1 MSTCSSCGSRV
12 PEAGRFCS
20 SCGGAVVAS
29 ANPADELATM
39 DYVDSNPRQPG
50 KTSSGPARTP
60 GSRNPSS
67 SGGLLTE
74 GRFLPGHL
82 LAGRYRII
90 ALLGRGGMGEVYR
103 ADDLTL
109 GQPVALKFL
118 PEDASRDETLLER
131 FRNEVRLSRRV
142 SHPNVCR
149 VYDVGEVDG
158 HTFFTMEYVD
168 GEDLASLLRRI
179 GRLPADK
186 ALEIARQLCA
196 GLAAA
201 HAKGVLHRD
210 LKPANIMLDGR
221 GQVVVTDFGLAG
233 LVDQIPG
240 SDVRSGTPAYMAP
253 EQLEGKEV
261 NAHSDVYSLGLV
273 LYEIFT
279 GKRAFSVESLPE
291 LVRVRSESAPSKPST
306 LVKDLDPLV
315 ERVILRCLETDPAKR
330 ISSAL
335 SVAAALPGGDPLAAA
350 LAAGETPSPQMVAA
364 AGETSGLAPRT
375 AILCVGAA
383 ILGLGLAAFV
393 SIKTSAMGKLGLEQ
407 SPEVLTQ
414 KAKEIVS
421 QLGYTE
427 KPVDSAGDFSYDTD
441 FVEYVEKND
450 KPHPQWDKVLSGR
463 PAPLQYWYRQS
474 GQYMVATDFHNFLLV
489 PGILA
494 DDDPPPTLS
503 GMVHLVLDPR
513 GKLTFFQAIP
523 PQVDES
529 GTHAQAVDWN
539 VLFRE
544 AGLDLAQFKVTEPIW
559 TSLATSDTRAAWIGT
574 WPGGSR
580 PLHVEAAAFEGKPV
594 FFSLTG
600 PWTRPERMRPDPPTT
615 VRRRA
620 GNLILLTVILLVV
633 TCAAFLARRNYI
645 RGSGDRR
652 GAFRLAGVVFA
663 ALMALW
669 LCEGHFVPAPIMLLP
684 FALAISTALFYS
696 GLMWILYL
704 SLEPYVRRHWPQTL
718 VSWSR
723 LVMGRLRDPLVGR
736 DVLFGVILGNVLVLI
751 FHVGGALEMAKG
763 AAPQVNSTD
772 YLIGGRHAVGA
783 CLYHIPAAIQAT
795 LLFFFLLFVL
805 RVLLRKEWL
814 AAIVFVAIWT
824 TLKTLGSDYP
834 WIEGP
839 AWTLIYGVAALIVFR
854 FGFVALAIGLF
865 VTDMLLNV
873 PVTLDF
879 SAWYAGSTLL
889 PLMIVAALAVWGFYN
904 ALAGQKLWK
913 AELFS

>member
-1 MSTCSSCGSRV
+1 
-12 PEAGRFCS
+12 
-20 SCGGAVVAS
+20 
-29 ANPADELATM
+29 
-39 DYVDSNPRQPG
+39 
-50 KTSSGPARTP
+50 
-60 GSRNPSS
+60 
-67 SGGLLTE
+67 LLTE
-74 GRFLPGHL
+74 GRFLPGRL

-118 PEDASRDETLLER
+118 PEDAGRDETLLER

-168 GEDLASLLRRI
+168 GEDLVSLLRRI

-261 NAHSDVYSLGLV
+261 NAKSDIYSLGLV

-306 LVKDLDPLV
+306 LVKDLDPAV
-315 ERVILRCLETDPAKR
+315 ERVILRCLEADPAKR
-330 ISSAL
+330 MSSAL

-364 AGETSGLAPRT
+364 AGETTGLAPRT
-375 AILCVGAA
+375 AIICLAVA
-383 ILGLGLAAFV
+383 ILGLGLFAFLSV
-393 SIKTSAMGKLGLEQ
+393 KTIGMEKFGLEQ

-421 QLGYTE
+421 QLGYTD
-427 KPVDSAGDFSYDTD
+427 KPVDSAIDFDYDTD
-441 FVEYVEKND
+441 FVKYVEKND
-450 KPHPQWDKVLSGR
+450 KPQPRWDEVLPGR
-463 PAPLQYWYRQS
+463 PAPLRYLYRQS
-474 GQYMVATDFHNFLLV
+474 TQYMVPTDFHNFLLV
-489 PGILA
+489 PGIIA
-494 DDDPPPTLS
+494 DDDPPPILS
-503 GMVHLVLDPR
+503 GMVNLALDPR
-513 GKLTFFQAIP
+513 GRLTFFQAIP
-523 PQVDES
+523 PQMEER
-529 GTHAQAVDWN
+529 GTHTQAIDWN
-539 VLFRE
+539 VLFRQ
-544 AGLDLAQFKVTEPIW
+544 AGLDAARLKATEPIW
-559 TSLATSDTRAAWIGT
+559 TSLATSDTRAAWDGT
-574 WPGGSR
+574 WPDSNR
-580 PLHVEAAAFEGKPV
+580 PLHVEAAAFQGKPV

-600 PWTRPERMRPDPPTT
+600 PWTRPERMRPDPPTSPG
-615 VRRRA
+615 RRA
-620 GNLILLTVILLVV
+620 GNLLLLGIILLVIAG
-633 TCAAFLARRNYI
+633 AALLARRNYI
-645 RGSGDRR
+645 RGRGDRR

-663 ALMALW
+663 TLIALW
-669 LCEGHFVPAPIMLLP
+669 LCEGHMVATPIVLLP
-684 FALAISTALFYS
+684 FTLAISTALFFS
-696 GLMWILYL
+696 ALMWILYL

-723 LVMGRLRDPLVGR
+723 LVMGQLRDPLVGR
-736 DVLFGVILGNVLVLI
+736 DILFGTILGDIWILI
-751 FHVGGALEMAKG
+751 FRVGRALEMRKG
-763 AAPQVNSTD
+763 AAPDTFSTD
-772 YLIGGRHAVGA
+772 FLVGGRHALGVW
-783 CLYHIPAAIQAT
+783 LYFIPAAIQGT

-814 AAIVFVAIWT
+814 AAIVFVAIWA

-834 WIEGP
+834 WIDGP
-839 AWTLIYGVAALIVFR
+839 GWTLLYAVAAVVVLR
-854 FGFVALAIGLF
+854 FGFVALAVGLF
-865 VTDMLLNV
+865 VTDTLLNV
-873 PVTLDF
+873 PLTFDL
-879 SAWYAGSTLL
+879 SAWYASSTLL

>member
-1 MSTCSSCGSRV
+1 MATCVSCGSQV
-12 PEAGRFCS
+12 PDSGRFCL
-20 SCGGAVVAS
+20 SCGAAMVSG
-29 ANPADELATM
+29 DELATM
-39 DYVDSNPRQPG
+39 EFVDSKPRASARA
-50 KTSSGPARTP
+50 SSGSAKV
-60 GSRNPSS
+60 SSS

-74 GRFLPGHL
+74 GRFLPGRL

-118 PEDASRDETLLER
+118 PEEASKDETLLER

-261 NAHSDVYSLGLV
+261 NTKSDIYSLGLV

-291 LVRVRSESAPSKPST
+291 LVRARSESAPSKPST
-306 LVKDLDPLV
+306 LVKDLDPAV
-315 ERVILRCLETDPAKR
+315 ERVILRCLEPDPANR
-330 ISSAL
+330 MNSAM

-364 AGETSGLAPRT
+364 AGETTGLAPRT
-375 AILCVGAA
+375 AILCLAAA
-383 ILGLGLAAFV
+383 IVGLGWV
-393 SIKTSAMGKLGLEQ
+393 SYFAIKTSGMGKLGLEQ
-407 SPEVLTQ
+407 SPEVLMH

-421 QLGYTE
+421 QLGYAD
-427 KPVDSAGDFSYDTD
+427 KPADSAIDFSYDND
-441 FVEYVEKND
+441 FLTYVEKND
-450 KPHPQWDKVLSGR
+450 KPRPHWDEVLSDR
-463 PAPLQYWYRQS
+463 PAPLQFLYRQS
-474 GQYMVATDFHNFLLV
+474 PQYMMGTDFHDLSLT
-489 PGILA
+489 PGIVT
-494 DDDPPPTLS
+494 DDDPPPILS
-503 GMVHLVLDPR
+503 GMVNLTMDPR
-513 GKLTFFQAIP
+513 GRLTFFQAIP
-523 PQVDES
+523 PQVQSEDA

-539 VLFRE
+539 LLFRE
-544 AGLDLAQFKVTEPIW
+544 AGLDAAQFKPTEPLW
-559 TSLATSDTRAAWIGT
+559 TSLVASDTRAAWTGT
-574 WPGGSR
+574 WPGTGR
-580 PLHVEAAAFEGKPV
+580 PLRIEGAAFEGKPV
-594 FFSLTG
+594 FFRLIG
-600 PWTRPERMRPDPPTT
+600 PWTRPQRMKPDPPTT
-615 VRRRA
+615 AGQRA
-620 GNLILLTVILLVV
+620 GQLLLLAMILSVV
-633 TCAAFLARRNYI
+633 AGAALLARRNYV
-645 RGSGDRR
+645 RGRGDRR
-652 GAFRLAGVVFA
+652 GAFRLACVLFA
-663 ALMALW
+663 TVIALW
-669 LCEGHFVPAPIMLLP
+669 FCRGHMVPALEIMFP
-684 FALAISTALFYS
+684 FTMAISTALFFA
-696 GLMWILYL
+696 GLIWVLYL
-704 SLEPYVRRHWPQTL
+704 SLEPYVRRHWPQAL

-723 LVMGRLRDPLVGR
+723 VVMGRLRDPLVGR
-736 DVLFGVILGNVLVLI
+736 DVLFGVILGVVWMLI
-751 FHVGGALEMAKG
+751 FEVAQLLTMGKGGP
-763 AAPQVNSTD
+763 PQFFSVN
-772 YLIGGRHAVGA
+772 YLLGGRHVLGA
-783 CLYHIPAAIQAT
+783 FFYQIPDSIEAT

-814 AAIVFVAIWT
+814 AAVVFVAVWV

-834 WIEGP
+834 WIEGS
-839 AWTLIYGVAALIVFR
+839 AYALLYGGAAIVVFR
-854 FGFVALAIGLF
+854 VGFVTLGIGIF
-865 VTDMLLNV
+865 TTELLSNV
-873 PVTLDF
+873 PLTLDF
-879 SAWYAGSTLL
+879 SAWYLSSAWL
-889 PLMIVAALAVWGFYN
+889 PLLALGALAVWGFYN
-904 ALAGQKLWK
+904 SLAGQKLWK

>member
-1 MSTCSSCGSRV
+1 M
-12 PEAGRFCS
+12 AGN
-20 SCGGAVVAS
+20 A
-29 ANPADELATM
+29 PDELPTM
-39 DYVDSNPRQPG
+39 EFLESKPRQSG
-50 KTSSGPARTP
+50 KISSSAAKIPISRT
-60 GSRNPSS
+60 PSS
-67 SGGLLTE
+67 SGGLLAE
-74 GRFLPGHL
+74 GRFLPGRL

-118 PEDASRDETLLER
+118 PEDASRDEALLER

-149 VYDVGEVDG
+149 VYDVGEIDG
-158 HTFFTMEYVD
+158 HVFFTMEYVD

-179 GRLPADK
+179 GRLPPDK

-240 SDVRSGTPAYMAP
+240 TDVRSGTPAYMSP

-261 NAHSDVYSLGLV
+261 NAKSDIYSLGLV

-306 LVKDLDPLV
+306 LVKDLDPAV
-315 ERVILRCLETDPAKR
+315 ERVILRCLEADPAQR
-330 ISSAL
+330 MSSAL

-364 AGETSGLAPRT
+364 AGEKTGLALRT
-375 AILCVGAA
+375 AIICLVMAFV
-383 ILGLGLAAFV
+383 GLGLVFIV
-393 SIKTSAMGKLGLEQ
+393 TVKTSGVEKFGLEE

-414 KAKEIVS
+414 KAKEIVG
-421 QLGYTE
+421 QLGYKE
-427 KPVDSAGDFSYDTD
+427 KPVDSAGNFSYDTD
-441 FVEYVEKND
+441 FISYVEKND
-450 KPHPQWDKVLSGR
+450 KPHPLWNQVLSAR
-463 PAPLQYWYRQS
+463 PAPLQYLYRQS
-474 GQYMVATDFHNFLLV
+474 AQYMVATDFHDFMLT
-489 PGILA
+489 PGIIT
-494 DDDPPPTLS
+494 DDDPAATLS
-503 GMVHLVLDPR
+503 GMINLALDPQGR
-513 GKLTFFQAIP
+513 LTFFQAIP
-523 PQVDES
+523 PQLEAN
-529 GTHAQAVDWN
+529 GTQAQPADWSA
-539 VLFRE
+539 LFRE
-544 AGLDLAQFKVTEPIW
+544 AGLDMSQLKPTDPLW
-559 TSLATSDTRAAWIGT
+559 TSLATSDTRAAWTGN
-574 WPGGSR
+574 WPGSSR
-580 PLHVEAAAFEGKPV
+580 PLHVEAAALQGKPV

-600 PWTRPERMRPDPPTT
+600 PWSRPERMRPDPPTSSGQ
-615 VRRRA
+615 RA
-620 GNLILLTVILLVV
+620 ANLLLLVIV
-633 TCAAFLARRNYI
+633 LFVIAGAAFLARQNYV
-645 RGSGDRR
+645 RGRGDRR
-652 GAFRLAGVVFA
+652 GAFRLAYVVFA
-663 ALMALW
+663 TLLALW
-669 LCEGHFVPAPIMLLP
+669 LCEGHMVASLIVLLP
-684 FALAISTALFYS
+684 FTVAVSTALFFS
-696 GLMWILYL
+696 SLMWILYL

-723 LVMGRLRDPLVGR
+723 MVMGQLRDPLVGR
-736 DVLFGVILGNVLVLI
+736 DLLFGVILGDVLVLI
-751 FHVGGALEMAKG
+751 FRLGRALIISKG
-763 AAPQVNSTD
+763 AAPELNSTD
-772 YLIGGRHAVGA
+772 YLIGGRHALGA
-783 CLYHIPAAIQAT
+783 VLYHIPGAIQGT

-814 AAIVFVAIWT
+814 AVIVFVAIWA

-834 WIEGP
+834 WID
-839 AWTLIYGVAALIVFR
+839 ASSWTLLYGVAAIVVFR
-854 FGFVALAIGLF
+854 FGFVALAVGLF

-873 PVTLDF
+873 PLTLDF
-879 SAWYAGSTLL
+879 STWYATTTLL
-889 PLMIVAALAVWGFYN
+889 PLLSVAALAIWGFYN

-913 AELFS
+913 SELFN

>member
-1 MSTCSSCGSRV
+1 MSTCVSCGSQV
-12 PEAGRFCS
+12 PETGRFCL
-20 SCGGAVVAS
+20 SCGAAMVSGNAS
-29 ANPADELATM
+29 DDLATM
-39 DYVDSNPRQPG
+39 DYEDSPRQPG
-50 KTSSGPARTP
+50 RAPSGPGKVSSSKT
-60 GSRNPSS
+60 PSS

-74 GRFLPGHL
+74 GRFLPGRL

-118 PEDASRDETLLER
+118 SEDANRDEALLER
-131 FRNEVRLSRRV
+131 FRNEVRLARRV

-240 SDVRSGTPAYMAP
+240 GDLRSGTPAYMAP

-261 NAHSDVYSLGLV
+261 NVKTDVYSLGLV

-291 LVRVRSESAPSKPST
+291 LVRVRSESAPSKPSS
-306 LVKDLDPLV
+306 LVKDLDPAV
-315 ERVILRCLETDPAKR
+315 ERVILRCLEPDPANR
-330 ISSAL
+330 MSSAL

-364 AGETSGLAPRT
+364 AGETTLLAPLT
-375 AILCVGAA
+375 AILCLAA
-383 ILGLGLAAFV
+383 ALLGLGLVTFL
-393 SIKTSAMGKLGLEQ
+393 SITTSGVGKLGLEQ

-414 KAKEIVS
+414 KAKEIMS
-421 QLGYTE
+421 RLGYAD
-427 KPVDSAGDFSYDTD
+427 KPVDSASDFSYDTD
-441 FVEYVEKND
+441 FLSYIEKNE
-450 KPHPQWDKVLSGR
+450 KPHPRWDEVLRGQPSPLKYLYRQSSQYMVGTDWHDYLLTPGVVTDDDPAPVLSG
-463 PAPLQYWYRQS
+463 
-474 GQYMVATDFHNFLLV
+474 MIN
-489 PGILA
+489 LA
-494 DDDPPPTLS
+494 
-503 GMVHLVLDPR
+503 LDPR
-513 GKLTFFQAIP
+513 GRLTFFQAIP
-523 PQVDES
+523 PQMEES
-529 GTHAQAVDWN
+529 VTHAAAVDWN
-539 VLFRE
+539 ALFRE
-544 AGLDLAQFKVTEPIW
+544 AGLDAAQFKPTEPVW
-559 TSLATSDTRAAWIGT
+559 TSLATSDTRAAWNGT
-574 WPGGSR
+574 WPGSSR
-580 PLHVEAAAFEGKPV
+580 PLHIEAAAFRGKPV

-615 VRRRA
+615 AGRRA
-620 GNLILLTVILLVV
+620 GNMLLLGIILSVV
-633 TCAAFLARRNYI
+633 AGAAMLARRNYV
-645 RGSGDRR
+645 RGRGDRR
-652 GAFRLAGVVFA
+652 GASRLAYVVFA
-663 ALMALW
+663 TLMTLW
-669 LCEGHFVPAPIMLLP
+669 LCDGHIVPTPVVLLP
-684 FALAISTALFYS
+684 FALAISTALFFS
-696 GLMWILYL
+696 GLMWVLYL

-723 LVMGRLRDPLVGR
+723 LVMGQLRDPLVGR
-736 DVLFGVILGNVLVLI
+736 DVLFGVILGVVWLLI
-751 FHVGGALEMAKG
+751 FEVRGALMIGKG
-763 AAPQVNSTD
+763 ASPGFYSTD
-772 YLIGGRHAVGA
+772 YLVGGRHALGA
-783 CLYHIPAAIQAT
+783 WLIHIPGAIQGT

-814 AAIVFVAIWT
+814 AAVAFVALWA

-839 AWTLIYGVAALIVFR
+839 AWTLLYGVAMLVVFR
-854 FGFVALAIGLF
+854 FGFVALF
-865 VTDMLLNV
+865 VGIFATDMLLNV
-873 PVTLDF
+873 PLTLDF
-879 SAWYAGSTLL
+879 SAWYATISLL
-889 PLMIVAALAVWGFYN
+889 PLLGLVTLAVWGFYN
-904 ALAGQKLWK
+904 SLAGQKLWQGDV
-913 AELFS
+913 FS

>member
-1 MSTCSSCGSRV
+1 MSTCVSCGSQV

-20 SCGGAVVAS
+20 CCGAAVGPG
-29 ANPADELATM
+29 NPSDALATM
-39 DYVDSNPRQPG
+39 EYVDSKPRQSGRASLGSAAKMPSSQAPG
-50 KTSSGPARTP
+50 
-60 GSRNPSS
+60 S

-74 GRFLPGHL
+74 GRFLPGRL

-118 PEDASRDETLLER
+118 PEEASRDETLLER

-179 GRLPADK
+179 GRLPPDK

-201 HAKGVLHRD
+201 HLKGVLHRD

-261 NAHSDVYSLGLV
+261 NAKSDIYSLGLV

-291 LVRVRSESAPSKPST
+291 LLRVRSESAPSKPST
-306 LVKDLDPLV
+306 VVKDLDPAV
-315 ERVILRCLETDPAKR
+315 ERVILRCLEPDPANR

-335 SVAAALPGGDPLAAA
+335 NVAAALPGGDPLAAA

-364 AGETSGLAPRT
+364 AGETAGLAPRT
-375 AILCVGAA
+375 AILSLVAA
-383 ILGLGLAAFV
+383 ILGLALVAFLSV
-393 SIKTSAMGKLGLEQ
+393 KTGGTDKLGLEQ

-414 KAKEIVS
+414 KAKEVVR
-421 QLGYTE
+421 QLGYLD
-427 KPVDSAGDFSYDTD
+427 KPVDSATDFSYDTD
-441 FVEYVEKND
+441 FLNYAEKND
-450 KPHPQWDKVLSGR
+450 KPHPRWEEVLSGR

-474 GQYMVATDFHNFLLV
+474 AQYMLATDFHNFLLI
-489 PGILA
+489 PGVVE
-494 DDDPPPTLS
+494 DDDPAPILS
-503 GMVHLVLDPR
+503 GMINLALDPR
-513 GKLTFFQAIP
+513 GRLTFFQAIP
-523 PQVDES
+523 SQVEES
-529 GTHAQAVDWN
+529 GRPAQVVDWN

-544 AGLDLAQFKVTEPIW
+544 AGLDAAQFQPAEPVW
-559 TSLATSDTRAAWIGT
+559 ASLATSDTRAAWNGI
-574 WPGGSR
+574 WPGSNR
-580 PLHVEAAAFEGKPV
+580 PLHIEAAALRGKPV

-615 VRRRA
+615 PGRRA
-620 GNLILLTVILLVV
+620 GNMLLLGIVLSVV
-633 TCAAFLARRNYI
+633 AGAALLARRNYV
-645 RGSGDRR
+645 RGRGDRR
-652 GAFRLAGVVFA
+652 GASRLAYVAFV
-663 ALMALW
+663 ALIALW
-669 LCEGHFVPAPIMLLP
+669 LCQGHIFPAPIVLLP
-684 FALAISTALFYS
+684 FALAISAALFFS
-696 GLMWILYL
+696 GLMWVLYL

-723 LVMGRLRDPLVGR
+723 LIMGQWRDPLVGR
-736 DVLFGVILGNVLVLI
+736 DVLFGVILGVVWLLI
-751 FHVGGALEMAKG
+751 FEIRGALTMGKG
-763 AAPQVNSTD
+763 APPEFYSTD
-772 YLIGGRHAVGA
+772 YLMGGRHALGA
-783 CLYHIPAAIQAT
+783 WLMHIPGAIQAA

-814 AAIVFVAIWT
+814 AAVVFVALWA

-839 AWTLIYGVAALIVFR
+839 AWALLYGVAMLVVFR
-854 FGFVALAIGLF
+854 FGFVALAVGIF
-865 VTDMLLNV
+865 VTDMMLNV
-873 PVTLDF
+873 PLTLDF
-879 SAWYAGSTLL
+879 SAWYVSNSLL
-889 PLMIVAALAVWGFYN
+889 PLVSVFAMAVWGFYN
-904 ALAGQKLWK
+904 SLAGQKLWQGD
-913 AELFS
+913 LFS

>member
-1 MSTCSSCGSRV
+1 MATCVSCGSQV
-12 PEAGRFCS
+12 PDSGRFCL
-20 SCGGAVVAS
+20 SCGAAMVSG
-29 ANPADELATM
+29 DELATM
-39 DYVDSNPRQPG
+39 EFVDSKPRVSARA
-50 KTSSGPARTP
+50 SSGSARV
-60 GSRNPSS
+60 PSS

-74 GRFLPGHL
+74 GRFLPGRL

-118 PEDASRDETLLER
+118 PEEASKDETLLER

-261 NAHSDVYSLGLV
+261 NAKSDIYALGLV

-306 LVKDLDPLV
+306 LVKDLDPAV
-315 ERVILRCLETDPAKR
+315 ERVILRCLEADPANR
-330 ISSAL
+330 MSSAM

-364 AGETSGLAPRT
+364 AGETTGLAPRV
-375 AILCVGAA
+375 ALLCLAAA
-383 ILGLGLAAFV
+383 IFGLGLVTFM
-393 SIKTSAMGKLGLEQ
+393 SISTSGMGKLGLEQ
-407 SPEVLTQ
+407 SPEVLTH
-414 KAKEIVS
+414 KAKEMLTR
-421 QLGYTE
+421 LGYAE
-427 KPVDSAGDFSYDTD
+427 KPVDTVSAFSYDTD
-441 FVEYVEKND
+441 FLSYVEKND
-450 KPHPQWDKVLSGR
+450 KPHPRWDEVLPGQ
-463 PAPLQYWYRQS
+463 PAALQYLYRQS
-474 GQYMVATDFHNFLLV
+474 GQYMLGTDWHDYLLT
-489 PGILA
+489 PGMVT
-494 DDDPPPTLS
+494 DDDPAPILS
-503 GMVHLVLDPR
+503 GMINLALDPR
-513 GKLTFFQAIP
+513 GRLTFFQAIP
-523 PQVDES
+523 PQEE
-529 GTHAQAVDWN
+529 QAGPHTQAFDWN

-544 AGLDLAQFKVTEPIW
+544 AGLDAVQFKATEPTW
-559 TSLATSDTRAAWIGT
+559 TSLAASDARAAWDGT
-574 WPGGSR
+574 WPGSNR
-580 PLHVEAAAFEGKPV
+580 PLHVEAAAFQGKPV

-615 VRRRA
+615 PGRRA
-620 GNLILLTVILLVV
+620 ANFLLLGIILFVV
-633 TCAAFLARRNYI
+633 GGAALLARQNYV
-645 RGSGDRR
+645 RGRGDRR
-652 GAFRLAGVVFA
+652 GAFRLAYVVFA
-663 ALMALW
+663 ALMLLW
-669 LCEGHFVPAPIMLLP
+669 LCEGHMVASPIVLLP
-684 FALAISTALFYS
+684 FTVAISTALFFS

-723 LVMGRLRDPLVGR
+723 LVMGQLRDPLVGR
-736 DVLFGVILGNVLVLI
+736 DFLLGVILGDVLVLI
-751 FHVGGALEMAKG
+751 FRVSRALMIGKG
-763 AAPQVNSTD
+763 AAPELNSTD
-772 YLIGGRHAVGA
+772 YLVGGRHALGA
-783 CLYHIPAAIQAT
+783 ALYQIPGAIQGT
-795 LLFFFLLFVL
+795 LLFFFILFVL

-814 AAIVFVAIWT
+814 AAAVFVAIWT

-839 AWTLIYGVAALIVFR
+839 AWTLIYAVAAMVVFR
-854 FGFVALAIGLF
+854 FGFVALAVGLF

-873 PVTLDF
+873 PLTFDF
-879 SAWYAGSTLL
+879 SSWYANSTLL
-889 PLMIVAALAVWGFYN
+889 PLLIVAALALWGFYN

-913 AELFS
+913 T